1 MVMAE
6 TPEYKVEESA
16 DPVQT
21 PQRLAYFPE
30 KVPVRFETEVKQ
42 EKLVMSFPHLIIRE
56 VICFLLVVIILS
68 LVALLFNAPLE
79 ELAEPQHTPN
89 PAKAPWYFLGLQELL
104 HVFPPVVAGVLIPL
118 LVVIALVI
126 IPYFDINYKREGL
139 WISNPKAT
147 YFIFSGVI
155 IIMVLFCVLYDA
167 YSIAVPSLLL
177 YCFAILPYFIKRES
191 GWINWL
197 SRRSLA
203 EWIMTWFVL
212 LAIVLTVIGTFFRGP
227 GWSWVW
233 PWK

>member
-1 MVMAE
+1 MADKQ
-6 TPEYKVEESA
+6 EYQIEQSA

-30 KVPVRFETEVKQ
+30 KVPARFEAEKPP
-42 EKLVMSFPHLIIRE
+42 EKLVMSFPNLIIRE
-56 VICFLLVVIILS
+56 VICFLLVVIVLS

-104 HVFPPVVAGVLIPL
+104 HSFPPVVAGVLIPL

-139 WISNPKAT
+139 WIHNQRNT
-147 YFIFSGVI
+147 FFIFSGVI
-155 IIMVLFCVLYDA
+155 LVMALFCLMYDA
-167 YSIAVPSLLL
+167 YSIAIPSLLL
-177 YCFAILPYFIKRES
+177 YAFAILPYFVKRER
-191 GWINWL
+191 GWIHWL
-197 SRRSLA
+197 SQRSLS
-203 EWIMTWFVL
+203 EWVMTWFVL
-212 LAIVLTVIGTFFRGP
+212 LAVVLTIIGTFFRGP

>member
-1 MVMAE
+1 MAK
-6 TPEYKVEESA
+6 TPEYQVEESA
-16 DPVQT
+16 DPVKT

-30 KVPVRFETEVKQ
+30 KIPARFETEKTP
-42 EKLVMSFPHLIIRE
+42 EKLVMSFPNLIIRE
-56 VICFLLVVIILS
+56 VICFLLVVIVLS

-104 HVFPPVVAGVLIPL
+104 HSFPPVVAGVLIPL

-126 IPYFDINYKREGL
+126 IPYFEINYKRDGL
-139 WISNPKAT
+139 WIHNHRTT
-147 YFIFSGVI
+147 YFIFSGVVI
-155 IIMVLFCVLYDA
+155 IIVFFCVLYDV
-167 YSIAVPSLLL
+167 YSIAIPSLLL
-177 YCFAILPYFIKRES
+177 YFIAILPYFIKREK
-191 GWINWL
+191 GLIFWL
-197 SRRSLA
+197 SRRSLT
-203 EWIMTWFVL
+203 EWVMTWFVL

>member
-1 MVMAE
+1 MAK
-6 TPEYKVEESA
+6 TPEYQVEESA

-30 KVPVRFETEVKQ
+30 KIPARFENEKTQ
-42 EKLVMSFPHLIIRE
+42 EKLVMSFPNLIIRE
-56 VICFLLVVIILS
+56 VICFLLVVIVLS

-104 HVFPPVVAGVLIPL
+104 HSFPPVVAGVLIPL

-126 IPYFDINYKREGL
+126 IPYFEINYKRDGL
-139 WISNPKAT
+139 WIHNPRT
-147 YFIFSGVI
+147 TFFIFSGVVFI
-155 IIMVLFCVLYDA
+155 LVILCVLYDV
-167 YSIAVPSLLL
+167 YSIAIPSLLL
-177 YCFAILPYFIKRES
+177 YFIAILPYFIKREK
-191 GWINWL
+191 GLIFWL
-197 SRRSLA
+197 SRRSLT
-203 EWIMTWFVL
+203 EWVMTWFVL

>member
-6 TPEYKVEESA
+6 TPEYQVEESA

-30 KVPVRFETEVKQ
+30 KVPARFETEKKP
-42 EKLVMSFPHLIIRE
+42 EKLVMSFPNLIIRE
-56 VICFLLVVIILS
+56 VICFLLVVIVLS

-104 HVFPPVVAGVLIPL
+104 HSFPPVVAGVLIPL

-126 IPYFDINYKREGL
+126 IPYFDINYQKRRFVDSKSPDN
-139 WISNPKAT
+139 ISH
-147 YFIFSGVI
+147 IFRCDFYYGS
-155 IIMVLFCVLYDA
+155 VLCIVRRIFDCDSQPVALR
-167 YSIAVPSLLL
+167 
-177 YCFAILPYFIKRES
+177 FAILPYWVKREK
-191 GWINWL
+191 GWIHWL
-197 SRRSLA
+197 SHRSLA
-203 EWIMTWFVL
+203 EWVMTWFVL
-212 LAIVLTVIGTFFRGP
+212 VAIVLTVIGTFFRGP

>member
-21 PQRLAYFPE
+21 PQRLAYFP
-30 KVPVRFETEVKQ
+30 KNVPARFETEKNP

-56 VICFLLVVIILS
+56 VICFLLVVIVLS

-104 HVFPPVVAGVLIPL
+104 HSFPPVVAGVLIPR

-126 IPYFDINYKREGL
+126 IPYFDINYKRDGL
-139 WISNPKAT
+139 WIHNPRTT
-147 YFIFSGVI
+147 YLIFTGVI
-155 IIMVLFCVLYDA
+155 IC
-167 YSIAVPSLLL
+167 LL
-177 YCFAILPYFIKRES
+177 YTSDAADE
-191 GWINWL
+191 
-197 SRRSLA
+197 
-203 EWIMTWFVL
+203 
-212 LAIVLTVIGTFFRGP
+212 
-227 GWSWVW
+227 
-233 PWK
+233 

>member
-6 TPEYKVEESA
+6 KPEYLVEESA

-21 PQRLAYFPE
+21 PRRLAYFP
-30 KVPVRFETEVKQ
+30 KNIPARFETEKEQ

-56 VICFLLVVIILS
+56 VICFLLVVIVLS

-104 HVFPPVVAGVLIPL
+104 HSFPPVVAGVLIPL

-139 WISNPKAT
+139 WISNPRTT
-147 YFIFSGVI
+147 YLIFTLVI
-155 IIMVLFCVLYDA
+155 IVMVLFCVLYDA
-167 YSIAVPSLLL
+167 YSIAIPSLLL
-177 YCFAILPYFIKRES
+177 YGFAILPYIIKREN
-191 GWINWL
+191 GWIYWL

-203 EWIMTWFVL
+203 EWVMTWFVL
-212 LAIVLTVIGTFFRGP
+212 IAVVLTLIGTFFRGP
-227 GWSWVW
+227 GWSWIW

>member
-6 TPEYKVEESA
+6 IPEYKIEESA

-30 KVPVRFETEVKQ
+30 KVPARFETEKIP

-56 VICFLLVVIILS
+56 VICFLLVVIVLS

-79 ELAEPQHTPN
+79 ELAEPRHTPN

-104 HVFPPVVAGVLIPL
+104 HSFPPVVAGVLIPL

-126 IPYFDINYKREGL
+126 IPYFDINVKREVL
-139 WISNPKAT
+139 WIHNSRT
-147 YFIFSGVI
+147 TFLIFTGVV
-155 IIMVLFCVLYDA
+155 IIMVLLCVLYDA
-167 YSIAVPSLLL
+167 YSIAIPSLLL
-177 YCFAILPYFIKRES
+177 YGIAILPYWFKS
-191 GWINWL
+191 KKGWIYWL
-197 SRRSLA
+197 YRRSLA
-203 EWIMTWFVL
+203 EWVMTWFVL
-212 LAIVLTVIGTFFRGP
+212 VTIVLTLIGTFFRGP

>member
-1 MVMAE
+1 MIMADK
-6 TPEYKVEESA
+6 PEYQIEQSA

-30 KVPVRFETEVKQ
+30 KVPARFEEEKSP
-42 EKLVMSFPHLIIRE
+42 EKLVMSFPNLIIRE
-56 VICFLLVVIILS
+56 VICFLFVVIVLS

-104 HVFPPVVAGVLIPL
+104 HSFPPVVAGVLIPL

-139 WISNPKAT
+139 WIHNKRNS
-147 YFIFSGVI
+147 FLIFSGVI
-155 IIMVLFCVLYDA
+155 LVMALFCIVYDA
-167 YSIAVPSLLL
+167 YSIAIPSLLL
-177 YCFAILPYFIKRES
+177 YAFAILPYFVKREK
-191 GWINWL
+191 GWIHWL
-197 SRRSLA
+197 SQRSLS
-203 EWIMTWFVL
+203 EWVMTWFVL
-212 LAIVLTVIGTFFRGP
+212 LAVVLTIIGTFFRGP